1 MFRILALT
9 CFAITISVGL
19 LIAFLTFNDNNTQWM
34 QSFIDSR
41 EGTCSVAR
49 TCIRDCY
56 RKMGNVP
63 FEKWPTNTQERF
75 RVAQRVLEENGE
87 SE

>member
-9 CFAITISVGL
+9 CFVITISVGL
-19 LIAFLTFNDNNTQWM
+19 LFAFFTFIDNNTQWIR
-34 QSFIDSR
+34 SFIDSR
-41 EGTCSVAR
+41 EDTCDVAR
-49 TCIRDCY
+49 ACLKDCR
-56 RKMGNVP
+56 RKMGNIP
-63 FEKWPTNTQERF
+63 FEKWPSDTQERF